1 MPLKWIP
8 RAKSGASKSRPHW
21 VAHTRIGNI
30 WGYPPPLG
38 LTFKLPPSPLNILCT
53 LLSPPLKRP
62 TCTLFKT
69 LCSQHHQYNI
79 TDRTDNTNVEEQS
92 AILIYSIVPENAKE
106 ISLAYIQTVCISLCL
121 FIHAC

>member
-1 MPLKWIP
+1 M
-8 RAKSGASKSRPHW
+8 G
-21 VAHTRIGNI
+21 V
-30 WGYPPPLG
+30 PPPPPG
-38 LTFKLPPSPLNILCT
+38 LTFKLPPSPLNILRT